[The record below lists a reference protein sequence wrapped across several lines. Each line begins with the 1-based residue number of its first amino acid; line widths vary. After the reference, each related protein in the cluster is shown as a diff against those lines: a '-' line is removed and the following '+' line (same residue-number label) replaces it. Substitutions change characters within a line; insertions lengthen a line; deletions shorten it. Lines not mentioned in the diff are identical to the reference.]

1 LGVIVFAAVPN
12 ALSTTAVRIECNFGR
27 GFAGIQ
33 LLGNVGDI
41 CRHGK
46 ERAMA
51 ALEHAGIK
59 TASRRVFLSIS
70 PADVRV
76 DGAQLDLAF
85 VVSLLAL
92 LKPDSIQRNIGR
104 TMFIGEI
111 ALSGELRTVKGLIS
125 YALAAVRGGFEQI
138 ILPRSAERTIA
149 VLKSLDTELF
159 KNLKFLVIDDLGG
172 LLQWLGGQDK
182 SINWN
187 FKNDRNMMRTGED
200 FSDMYLDQG
209 QRLAAMT
216 VAAGQHSILLT
227 GVPGTG
233 KSMFARRLISLMPQM
248 SGQEHLTSL
257 ELHNL
262 IYNDLPPLLLNGI
275 PPFRT
280 PHHQASVQAVLG
292 TTDIPG
298 EMSLAHGG
306 LLFLD
311 ELPEFRRDLIESM
324 RQPLESGMI
333 HLARA
338 QRKVRWPARTMLI
351 AAANHCPCGWAQSA
365 YRRCNCTTSKI
376 QNYRNKLSGPIL
388 DRIDLHVE
396 FCEKGESSALI
407 LRNID
412 QDSNRA
418 PNLAMKQTVHLA
430 REFAVKRNI
439 AHGFE
444 AHQTLGGREILRMEG
459 ENRENILSTVAEV
472 IPAWISS
479 RTIIKV
485 LRVARTVADLEL
497 RAHIQPQD
505 LQTAWGW
512 QRESKAQPQASPQE
526 NAMIAQAGIA
536 LHEGLC

>member
-1 LGVIVFAAVPN
+1 MGVIVFAAVPN

-27 GFAGIQ
+27 GFAGVQ

-59 TASRRVFLSIS
+59 TPSRRIFLSVS

-138 ILPRSAERTIA
+138 VLPRSAEKTLA
-149 VLKSLDTELF
+149 ALKSLDVELF
-159 KNLKFLVIDDLGG
+159 KNLKFIVIDDLRG
-172 LLQWLGGQDK
+172 LLEWLSGQDK
-182 SINWN
+182 SIDPN
-187 FKNDRNMMRTGED
+187 FKIEKNMMRQGED

-248 SGQEHLTSL
+248 SGHEHLTSL

-262 IYNDLPPLLLNGI
+262 IYDDLPPSLLNGA
-275 PPFRT
+275 PPFRS
-280 PHHQASVQAVLG
+280 PHHQASVQAILG

-324 RQPLESGMI
+324 RQPMESGMI

-351 AAANHCPCGWAQSA
+351 AAANHCPCGWAQST
-365 YRRCNCTTSKI
+365 YRRCHCTTSKI

-388 DRIDLHVE
+388 GRIDLHVE
-396 FCEKGESSALI
+396 FSEKGESSALI

-412 QDSNRA
+412 QDSNRT
-418 PNLAMKQTVHLA
+418 PNLAMKHTVHMA
-430 REFAVKRNI
+430 REFALKRN
-439 AHGFE
+439 AEHGFE
-444 AHQTLGGREILRMEG
+444 AHQQLGGREILRMEG
-459 ENRENILSTVAEV
+459 KNREKILAIVAEL

-485 LRVARTVADLEL
+485 LKVARTVADIGL
-497 RAHIQPQD
+497 RPHIEPHD
-505 LQTAWGW
+505 LQTAWAW
-512 QRESKAQPQASPQE
+512 QRESKTQPQACPQE
-526 NAMIAQAGIA
+526 NRLITQAGIA